1 VGAAAVTE
9 ALLALSVAG
18 IVATVAVRLLTASV
32 TRRPDLME
40 PLPSARGRLPRD
52 TYR

>member
-1 VGAAAVTE
+1 MT

-18 IVATVAVRLLTASV
+18 IVATVLVSLLTAHL
-32 TRRPDLME
+32 RRAPITE
-40 PLPSARGRLPRD
+40 PLPSARGRLPRE